1 MTQPDHPPVSFLPLA
16 LLAVAFP
23 FLIAGS
29 APPTSTYF
37 NQVVAFGGCGVW
49 LLVWALTA
57 RPSLAAQPASGATKL
72 LLVAGVLLV
81 AATLT
86 SSAPW
91 GQRLAPLAC
100 LVLAGALMHATA
112 AATRAG
118 RIHDWAAPLMTA
130 LLVAGL
136 LSLVVGLVQVFQPEL
151 ADGRLVSFPT
161 IAGRAIGNMRQPNQ
175 LSTLLLWSAAAA
187 VWLGV
192 RERQPLAVMAA
203 VLGALVFGVALT
215 ASRTGSVGVLLLA
228 LWGAVD
234 RRLPKQVRWLL
245 LAMLPLYALSWWGL
259 EQWLSAHGVMYYGED
274 QLKKTLHGDPSSS
287 RGKIWANTWD
297 LIQAHPWTGV
307 GVGAYNFIWSMTP
320 FPGRPVAFYDH
331 SHNVVLQL
339 AVESGVPMA
348 LVILGCTLAA
358 LWMARPALTVADDD
372 TARGARTAL
381 FMLVMAGVHS
391 LLEYPLWYVY
401 FLLPAAMLAG
411 WLTGLAPARPRP
423 VDTLADPTPP
433 RFAGAWRPV
442 WCITGAVALAGSLW
456 STVEYGS
463 VAVIFEPELSWGEP
477 APLAE
482 RIAQGQRSVLWG
494 HHADYAS
501 VTMAPKPEEVFSQFE
516 RPLYHLADTRL
527 LIAYAR
533 ALLARGEIAK
543 ASHVAA
549 RLREFHNPASA
560 DFFALCDAPGA
571 APGATPFQ
579 CLPDPALPAEALR
592 PKP

>member
-1 MTQPDHPPVSFLPLA
+1 MTQPDRSPVFLPLA
-16 LLAVAFP
+16 LLAAAFP

-37 NQVVAFGGCGVW
+37 NQAVAFGGCGVW

-57 RPSLAAQPASGATKL
+57 RPSLVAQPSSAATRL
-72 LLVAGVLLV
+72 LLVAGALLV

-118 RIHDWAAPLMTA
+118 RFDDWATPLMTA

-136 LSLVVGLVQVFQPEL
+136 LSLLVGLVQVFRPEL

-175 LSTLLLWSAAAA
+175 LSTLLMWSAAAA

-192 RERQPLAVMAA
+192 RERQPLALMAT

-215 ASRTGSVGVLLLA
+215 ASRTGMVGVLLLA
-228 LWGAVD
+228 LWGALD
-234 RRLPKQVRWLL
+234 RRLPKRVRWLL
-245 LAMLPLYALSWWGL
+245 VAMLPLYALSWWGL
-259 EQWLSAHGVMYYGED
+259 EQWLSAHGVMFYGED

-297 LIQAHPWTGV
+297 MVRLHPWTGV

-331 SHNVVLQL
+331 SHNLVLQL

-348 LVILGCTLAA
+348 AVILGCTLAA
-358 LWMARPALTVADDD
+358 LWKSRSALHLADDN
-372 TARGARTAL
+372 TARSARTAL

-411 WLTGLAPARPRP
+411 WLTGLVPALHPEPSTPIASR
-423 VDTLADPTPP
+423 LA
-433 RFAGAWRPV
+433 GVWRPV
-442 WCITGAVALAGSLW
+442 WCATGALALAGSLW

-477 APLAE
+477 APLPE
-482 RIAQGQRSVLWG
+482 RIAEGQRSVLWG
-494 HHADYAS
+494 HHADYAA

-533 ALLARGEIAK
+533 ALLARGEIQK
-543 ASHVAA
+543 ATHVAA

-560 DFFALCDAPGA
+560 DFFSACDAAGS
-571 APGATPFQ
+571 ATPFQ
-579 CLPDPALPAEALR
+579 CLPDPGLPAEALR
-592 PKP
+592 PRP

>member
-1 MTQPDHPPVSFLPLA
+1 MTPADRPSASFLPLA

-37 NQVVAFGGCGVW
+37 NQAMAFGGCGVW
-49 LLVWALTA
+49 LFVWALTA
-57 RPSLAAQPASGATKL
+57 RPSLAAQPASASTKL
-72 LLVAGVLLV
+72 LLIAGLLLV

-91 GQRLAPLAC
+91 GQRLSPLAC

-112 AATRAG
+112 AGTRAG
-118 RIHDWAAPLMTA
+118 RLDDWATPLMTA

-136 LSLVVGLVQVFQPEL
+136 LSLVVGLVQVFTPEL
-151 ADGRLVSFPT
+151 ADGRLIAYPT
-161 IAGRAIGNMRQPNQ
+161 IAGRAVGNMRQPNQ
-175 LSTLLLWSAAAA
+175 LSTLLMWSAAAA

-192 RERQPLAVMAA
+192 RERQPLALMAV
-203 VLGALVFGVALT
+203 VLSALVFGVALT
-215 ASRTGSVGVLLLA
+215 ASRTGSVGVVLMA
-228 LWGAVD
+228 LWGLLD
-234 RRLPKQVRWLL
+234 RRLPKPVRGLL
-245 LAMLPLYALSWWGL
+245 LAMLPLYVLSWWGL

-297 LIQAHPWTGV
+297 MIVAHPWTGV

-331 SHNVVLQL
+331 SHNIVLQL

-348 LVILGCTLAA
+348 AVILGCTLVA
-358 LWMARPALTVADDD
+358 LWKARTALTLVNDGA
-372 TARGARTAL
+372 ARSARTAL
-381 FMLVMAGVHS
+381 FMLVMVGVHS

-411 WLTGLAPARPRP
+411 WLTGLVP
-423 VDTLADPTPP
+423 VLSPDEAVPVVS
-433 RFAGAWRPV
+433 RFAGWWRPI
-442 WCITGAVALAGSLW
+442 WCATGSLALAGSLW
-456 STVEYGS
+456 STVEYGT
-463 VAVIFEPELSWGEP
+463 VAVIFEPDLSWGEP

-482 RIAQGQRSVLWG
+482 RIELGQRSVLWG
-494 HHADYAS
+494 HHADYAA
-501 VTMAPKPEEVFSQFE
+501 VTMAPKPEAVFEQFE

-527 LIAYAR
+527 LMAYAR
-533 ALLARGEIAK
+533 ALLARGEVEK
-543 ASHVAA
+543 ATHVAA
-549 RLREFHNPASA
+549 RLREFNNPVSK
-560 DFFALCDAPGA
+560 DFFADCDAPGA
-571 APGATPFQ
+571 AAFQ
-579 CLPDPALPAEALR
+579 CLPDPHLPPEALR
-592 PKP
+592 PKR